1 MKQQMKT
8 VAKKEVK
15 THEKKMHGMKC
26 GGKVKRYADGG
37 KVDTEHLV
45 AKEDKQAA
53 VNKARDKQ
61 IASDKAAM
69 EKKYPPKVKPA
80 KPKSYAKG
88 GGVERK
94 GKTKG
99 KFI

>member
-1 MKQQMKT
+1 MKT
-8 VAKKEVK
+8 TATKKDVK
-15 THEKKMHGMKC
+15 TAVKGHEKRMHGMKC

-37 KVDTEHLV
+37 KVNTDHLV

-61 IASDKAAM
+61 IAADKAAM
-69 EKKYPPKVKPA
+69 EKKYPPKEKVK
-80 KPKSYAKG
+80 KFAKG

-99 KFI
+99 KII